1 MKKLSILALAC
12 AAAVNFS
19 YADVAYDHSGDFYL
33 PLNIGVY
40 QPTSARNLDSSA
52 VGSVGL
58 GYNIN
63 NYFAAQTNIFGFEL
77 PNSNNNSL
85 TTSGYYWN
93 VEGRVSGANRT
104 ILTPYAV
111 LGAGNLKITS
121 SHFAWDYGLGLNVG
135 ISPSLSFD
143 TSWRQVRQSGG
154 GISSPDNM
162 YLGGIVWTFGAV
174 EPVVAAPAPAPA
186 PQADQKQM
194 LATAQTTLKSIL
206 PAGVVLC
213 KGNHVGNQPGC
224 VTFEGNHMI
233 MHLNIKFKINKAG
246 IQDQFGTPIQ
256 SLGSF
261 MMAYPDTDVTLYGYA
276 SSEGPLAFNQKLSDN
291 RAVSVKKY
299 LVNQANIA
307 PSRIT
312 TVGMGVKDPIASNKT
327 LAGRQM
333 NRRVEATLP
342 VPAKLVQD
350 GN

>member
-19 YADVAYDHSGDFYL
+19 YAGVAYDHSGDFYL

-63 NYFAAQTNIFGFEL
+63 NYFAAQTSVFGFEL
-77 PNSNNNSL
+77 PNSNNNSV

-93 VEGRVSGANRT
+93 VEGRVNGANRT

-111 LGAGNLKITS
+111 LGAGNLKVTS

-162 YLGGIVWTFGAV
+162 YLGGIIWTFGAV
-174 EPVVAAPAPAPA
+174 KPVAAPAPQPTT
-186 PQADQKQM
+186 QKQM
-194 LATAQTTLKSIL
+194 LAKAQTTLKSIL

-213 KGNHVGNQPGC
+213 KGNHVGNQAGC
-224 VTFEGNHMI
+224 VTFEGNQMI
-233 MHLNIKFKINKAG
+233 MHLNIKFKINKAK
-246 IQDQFGTPIQ
+246 IQDHFGTPIQ

-261 MMAYPDTDVTLYGYA
+261 MMAYPNTNVTLYGYA
-276 SSEGPLAFNQKLSDN
+276 SSEGPLAFNQALSYN

-312 TVGMGVKDPIASNKT
+312 TTGMGIKDPIASNKT

-333 NRRVEATLP
+333 NRRVEAALP
-342 VPAKLVQD
+342 VPAKLVQS
-350 GN
+350 GS